1 MSLSKHSYQWEHT
14 ENAYSVFSSMVRKY
28 LPNNKDRLYKFFLQT
43 PCYATEKYDGTNIAK
58 DDQGRVY
65 SRRYLLDNG
74 QEEFI
79 KTSLEKVKEA
89 DINKFKDG
97 VVETSGLEP
106 DSVNKCLVYGE
117 LMCNGFYDYRTRG
130 IVGGWKVFGAVLEFK
145 KELQENL
152 DKVLKAGFAASKK
165 NGNQIKL
172 FSNDKFTEVAN
183 YAKLDTP
190 DKKGEN
196 DSIANVIVKNK
207 AAMKKGDLEGLIL
220 TIYEEEFGFKVVKW
234 KAAHELQPASD
245 ENALKANDLVQS
257 ETVAEDLKTAFGSI
271 KDVITDT
278 SENRHMV
285 RKKIKHKVNAEKTET
300 SKKYH
305 KTETSKKSQ
314 KQNFTQP
321 SKSRYLSPTDKTIIE
336 DGVIHSQ
343 KKFNSVE
350 EYFKQGK
357 IEEYK
362 KILSKEVRIHLTE

>member
-1 MSLSKHSYQWEHT
+1 
-14 ENAYSVFSSMVRKY
+14 MVRKY

-89 DINKFKDG
+89 DINKFKDR
-97 VVETSGLEP
+97 VIETSGLET

-183 YAKLDTP
+183 YAMLDTP

-285 RKKIKHKVNAEKTET
+285 RKKIKHKVNVENTET

-305 KTETSKKSQ
+305 KTENSKTTNLIST
-314 KQNFTQP
+314 N
-321 SKSRYLSPTDKTIIE
+321 
-336 DGVIHSQ
+336 
-343 KKFNSVE
+343 
-350 EYFKQGK
+350 
-357 IEEYK
+357 
-362 KILSKEVRIHLTE
+362 LTT